1 MASQRRY
8 NAGRHRGADRYE
20 AIDESTRKQSLGR
33 MKASYN
39 RMMNMYASQ
48 QSSLSNRPKW
58 VSVRNESAMAPD
70 PLTVTNVSQ
79 LKTLQVG
86 NTLTVTNV
94 SQLNTLQVGNTLTVT
109 NVSQLKTL
117 QVGNTL
123 TVTNVGQLKTLQDA
137 GEIEAT
143 HSETQTSDEWLKTH
157 SVDTLQLNLKN
168 LMDKSQAVRPSTNP
182 ATGKLQQHIQF
193 EAVDINDFEY
203 RLNKAIEMYTKR
215 IKWLLQGS
223 RRVFGLIKRSRV
235 GVLIDT
241 SDANC
246 GFGRLTHF
254 QDSLMHLI
262 DEQMAVMKSMY
273 LVSFG
278 SSLSPLWANS
288 MDINCRTLAQA
299 KDWVTQLQAEGGCN
313 LLKALEHMYKRKDID
328 NVVVILGCVPDQTCQ
343 FLCDYVAQLGVGRD
357 LPIHTV
363 AYDCCNHHTHVTLR
377 TLAEQSGGRYQCYD
391 SASEEQ
397 IYGSSDIGLLLREV
411 QKAQRIINKII
422 GMRQGLLGTALVSV
436 TNEINNEVA
445 KLPQSRFLPRPP
457 GHDLPLKINMPTYY
471 PTSSGNWLAKH
482 GLKAKGLDLYQ
493 VLSPNAYSY
502 KEEFIPVIRKTVQSQ
517 VNEKAMAQFK
527 WHDGSMRNIHVD
539 MSQLFEYQKQLG
551 ATVKLYEQRLDWL
564 SSGSR
569 KIFGSVKERSVLILV
584 DVSVSNLSYL
594 IHIQHSLRLLLEQQ
608 IANKEYFNIIAFSGS
623 VKSWKPTLVRPT
635 PENLQEAWR
644 WLLALHCEG
653 SRNFLT
659 SLRAAIENE
668 EELNHG
674 IDVEGVYLFTSGVP
688 DQPMDLCV
696 SYMEEQCAGS
706 NQRLHV
712 ILFNVDDYDV
722 HGAIPSRYANITKTA
737 ESLRSLAHCTGGRF
751 HWFRETG
758 IIESD
763 DIALLSQ
770 EVDKAINFS
779 KKCAMLVDSVK
790 KKYNLDT
797 QLMDRLYPGTKIQ
810 NALPQGTTL
819 KALQPPK
826 HTALSQT
833 RMQLAERK
841 EKDGE
846 SVMRPASFRPSSAIR
861 REEDDGTGVLRR
873 PQSAKDPMQRV
884 RRPKKEFFYTEQKNG
899 VGAVYKKFP
908 TQKLTRKGIRFA
920 TIQEKEDQI
929 TSKEWLRMYSLAKLK
944 LDLNKLVS
952 GPDCRHIGQAVKT
965 LHKVV
970 DARSC
975 NVFPTINVAGTLKHL
990 QLLPH
995 ELTDY
1000 EDQITRILRRY
1011 LKRLQ
1016 WLLSGSKKTFGAV
1029 VERKCVFLID
1039 TSGSMDPFLEDFK
1052 KELASLV
1059 WDQLYKY
1066 SISFNLVHFSK
1077 NCEQWRPNLAEP
1089 TEENCHDAV
1098 RWISTLVANGNTCTL
1113 QALELAFKDPAVD
1126 AIYLLTDGKPDTSTS
1141 LVLSEVVSMNTDRH
1155 VVVNTISFNCDD
1167 STANNF
1173 LVTLAH
1179 ENGGRF
1185 HRCHANF
1192 DAQLFAHTLL
1202 TEGFTDHEYPH
1213 LPEFQGD
1220 DLKRLSEEIATA
1232 RRFISQSRSY
1242 RALYEELKKSSD
1254 KSSSTTAM
1262 VGPCSRARPIS
1273 AK

>member
-1 MASQRRY
+1 MRSGYTQ
-8 NAGRHRGADRYE
+8 
-20 AIDESTRKQSLGR
+20 
-33 MKASYN
+33 
-39 RMMNMYASQ
+39 MMTKYSAQ
-48 QSSLSNRPKW
+48 QSALSNRPKW
-58 VSVRNESAMAPD
+58 VGVRDSSAMPPD

-79 LKTLQVG
+79 LKTLQ
-86 NTLTVTNV
+86 
-94 SQLNTLQVGNTLTVT
+94 
-109 NVSQLKTL
+109 
-117 QVGNTL
+117 
-123 TVTNVGQLKTLQDA
+123 DA

-143 HSETQTSDEWLKTH
+143 HSDTQTSEEWLKTH
-157 SVDTLQLNLKN
+157 SVDSLQLNLKN
-168 LMDKSQAVRPSTNP
+168 LMDKSKAVRPSTNP
-182 ATGKLQQHIQF
+182 ATGQLQQHIQF
-193 EAVDINDFEY
+193 EAADINDFEY
-203 RLNKAIEMYTKR
+203 RLNKTIEMYTKR

-235 GVLIDT
+235 GVLIDV

-254 QDSLMHLI
+254 QEALMHLV
-262 DEQMAVMKSMY
+262 DEQMAEMKSMY
-273 LVSFG
+273 LVAFG
-278 SSLSPLWANS
+278 SDLSPLWANS

-299 KDWVTQLQAEGGCN
+299 KDWVTQLQAGGGCN

-328 NVVVILGCVPDQTCQ
+328 NVIVVIGCIPDQTCQ
-343 FLCDYVAQLGVGRD
+343 FLCDYMAQLGVGQER
-357 LPIHTV
+357 PIHTV

-397 IYGSSDIGLLLREV
+397 IYSSSDISLLLREV
-411 QKAQRIINKII
+411 QKAQIIINKII

-457 GHDLPLKINMPTYY
+457 GHDLPLKINMPNYY
-471 PTSSGNWLAKH
+471 PTSSGNWLGKH

-502 KEEFIPVIRKTVQSQ
+502 KEEFIPVIRKTVQSV

-527 WHDGSMRNIHVD
+527 WHDGSIRNIHVD

-569 KIFGSVKERSVLILV
+569 KIFGSVKEKSVLILI
-584 DVSVSNLSYL
+584 DVSMSNLSYL
-594 IHIQHSLRLLLEQQ
+594 IHIQHSVRLLLEQQ
-608 IANKEYFNIIAFSGS
+608 VANKDYFNMIAFSSS
-623 VKSWKPTLVRPT
+623 VKSWKPTLVPPT

-644 WLLALHCEG
+644 WVLDLHCEG

-659 SLRAAIENE
+659 ALRAAMENE
-668 EELNHG
+668 EERNHG

-688 DQPMDLCV
+688 DQPVELCV
-696 SYMEEQCAGS
+696 SYLEEQCAGS
-706 NQRLHV
+706 DQRLHV

-737 ESLRSLAHCTGGRF
+737 ESLRALAHCTAGRF

-790 KKYNLDT
+790 KKYNL
-797 QLMDRLYPGTKIQ
+797 QLV
-810 NALPQGTTL
+810 
-819 KALQPPK
+819 
-826 HTALSQT
+826 
-833 RMQLAERK
+833 ERK
-841 EKDGE
+841 EKEKEGE
-846 SVMRPASFRPSSAIR
+846 LVMRPASFRPSSAIR
-861 REEDDGTGVLRR
+861 RDDDDSTGGSHR
-873 PQSAKDPMQRV
+873 PQSAKDPMQRI
-884 RRPKKEFFYTEQKNG
+884 RRPKREFFYTEQKNG
-899 VGAVYKKFP
+899 VGAVFKKYP
-908 TQKLTRKGIRFA
+908 TQKSTRKGIRFA

-929 TSKEWLRMYSLAKLK
+929 TSKEWLRMYSLSKLK

-952 GPDCRHIGQAVKT
+952 GPDCRHVGQAVKT

-970 DARSC
+970 EARTCS
-975 NVFPTINVAGTLKHL
+975 VFPTINVAGTLKHL

-1016 WLLSGSKKTFGAV
+1016 WLLSGSRKTFGTV
-1029 VERKCVFLID
+1029 VEKKCVFLID
-1039 TSGSMDPFLEDFK
+1039 TSGSMDPFLQDFK

-1066 SISFNLVHFSK
+1066 SVSFNLVRFSK
-1077 NCEQWRPNLAEP
+1077 NCEQWRPQLAES

-1098 RWISTLVANGNTCTL
+1098 RWISALVANGNTCTL
-1113 QALELAFKDPAVD
+1113 QALELAFKDPTVE

-1141 LVLSEVVSMNTDRH
+1141 LVLSEVASLNTDRH
-1155 VVVNTISFNCDD
+1155 VTINTISFNCDD

-1192 DAQLFAHTLL
+1192 DAPLFAHTLL
-1202 TEGFTDHEYPH
+1202 TEGFTDHEYPQ
-1213 LPEFQGD
+1213 LPEFGGD
-1220 DLKRLSEEIATA
+1220 DLKRLADEIATA

-1242 RALYEELKKSSD
+1242 R
-1254 KSSSTTAM
+1254 
-1262 VGPCSRARPIS
+1262 
-1273 AK
+1273 